1 MIKNVASISSPPP
14 RLNKNGNFLVQNI
27 PYLKYFIATD
37 FVCFLS
43 LSIKPVLYRNHIKIK
58 SNNPKFKN
66 SKFGGSIFLSY
77 ANDRKYFSLMTM
89 QTFEKI
95 KNYLKYLLPDHKK
108 SGLNQSSSDQTN
120 QANIARRQIY

>member
-1 MIKNVASISSPPP
+1 
-14 RLNKNGNFLVQNI
+14 
-27 PYLKYFIATD
+27 
-37 FVCFLS
+37 
-43 LSIKPVLYRNHIKIK
+43 
-58 SNNPKFKN
+58 
-66 SKFGGSIFLSY
+66 
-77 ANDRKYFSLMTM
+77 MTM